1 MGDKTTKINRK
12 TPLKKTKLAK
22 TFDYEGKLDIPNPYD
37 KGKFG
42 VKGNVKRMNAETRK
56 KYEKVKDLLRV
67 LDLEADL
74 GKQEKFDKGGSK
86 SSKNIKKSGTNE
98 EYQKIFDDMM
108 GNPLS
113 KIDKLIKQAKELN
126 KPKKRFN
133 QGGSNMGKKKMKN
146 GGGIKEAIS
155 NFFGSGTKP
164 VLEPGKGA
172 RPKGSPEPTVFK
184 SKKNKKPDAN
194 KKTDNP
200 FKAKNKSNAK
210 VGQKFGFEKV
220 KTKNSTTK
228 NKVFPNTKGK
238 DYTIKKN
245 DTLSGIAKSQGT
257 TVAAIM
263 AANKG
268 IKNPNNIRAGAGLV
282 IPGGGKTKVKSNT
295 KTNKTN
301 KKSNVPTIFKK
312 KNDNKS
318 PLSKFTKPV
327 VVKSRKF
334 GDESKITKNTDMS
347 KTKVIST
354 QNKKKNN
361 KIKNI
366 TVTPKKKNNKIKDQ
380 TFITNRKKGGAKV
393 KMNRGGTFKGIF

>member
-1 MGDKTTKINRK
+1 MGNKTKKQKFDQGGSKKSGLFPAAFGSDPIAQIDALIKEARR
-12 TPLKKTKLAK
+12 LKK
-22 TFDYEGKLDIPNPYD
+22 NQD
-37 KGKFG
+37 KGK
-42 VKGNVKRMNAETRK
+42 
-56 KYEKVKDLLRV
+56 KYKNPKV
-67 LDLEADL
+67 
-74 GKQEKFDKGGSK
+74 DK
-86 SSKNIKKSGTNE
+86 
-98 EYQKIFDDMM
+98 Y
-108 GNPLS
+108 
-113 KIDKLIKQAKELN
+113 
-126 KPKKRFN
+126 N

-295 KTNKTN
+295 KTNK
-301 KKSNVPTIFKK
+301 KSNVPTIFKK

-354 QNKKKNN
+354 KNKNKNN

-366 TVTPKKKNNKIKDQ
+366 TVTPKKKKNEISDD
-380 TFITNRKKGGAKV
+380 TFITNRKKGGVKV